1 MLDNRVKSFKKLQKL
16 GGRIELIMAH
26 VQSTDNGADASAHQP
41 KLNINET
48 ETEQI
53 QDEKEVEEEKEE
65 EVNDEVNDEENDE
78 ENEVSDI
85 VDSDEDMEDDEEE
98 EN

>member
-65 EVNDEVNDEENDE
+65 VNDEENDDENDE
-78 ENEVSDI
+78 ENEVSDNM
-85 VDSDEDMEDDEEE
+85 DSDEDMEDDEEE

>member
-65 EVNDEVNDEENDE
+65 EVNDEENDE

>member
-1 MLDNRVKSFKKLQKL
+1 MKSFKKLQKL

-65 EVNDEVNDEENDE
+65 EVNDEENDE